1 MIDDERYNTKQATF
15 DPVRREEAIRIF
27 EQKVAQLDG
36 DELLK
41 KLEEADIIASKLG
54 HFSDNHRSEQALVN
68 GFMAPITYPNGDAI
82 TLAQPPV
89 RMGCL
94 EPSQAEH
101 ARPIGADNDKV
112 FQAFGIE

>member
-1 MIDDERYNTKQATF
+1 
-15 DPVRREEAIRIF
+15 
-27 EQKVAQLDG
+27 
-36 DELLK
+36 
-41 KLEEADIIASKLG
+41 
-54 HFSDNHRSEQALVN
+54 
-68 GFMAPITYPNGDAI
+68 MAPITYPNGDAI